1 MPVIPII
8 RAGNSRSL
16 RIPKKLW
23 EAIGA
28 PTQVQLEV
36 QDGLLVVRPLSHPRL
51 GWDSPS
57 KWSGA
62 ELTEEDE
69 LWLNAPLGGEA

>member
-1 MPVIPII
+1 MPII
-8 RAGNSRSL
+8 PVVRVGNSRSL

-23 EAIGA
+23 DAIGA

-36 QDGLLVVRPLSHPRL
+36 QAGVLIIRPLSHPRL
-51 GWDSPS
+51 GWDSPL

-62 ELTEEDE
+62 ELTDEDE
-69 LWLNAPLGGEA
+69 TWLNAPLSEEA